1 MYQPGGGPRQP
12 ELDFEKIMGNVRD
25 GIGRV
30 AQRLGGGGVG
40 LAVALFVGLI
50 VVIWAATGI
59 YTTSPGEQAV
69 LRLFGKAQTAPVIEN
84 GLHWWWPGPIGN
96 KDVIR
101 TDLVRRLELGF
112 RGGDGVADTPVPVEA
127 QMISGDLNIIDVQ
140 MVVQYDIKDLSSY
153 LFRVDDPG
161 EDAGFSRNIAPGRPD
176 GRTLKDATEAA
187 LRLVVGQRSLAEVL
201 AEERVNLEQD
211 TKVKLQE
218 ILDGYQTGLN
228 IVSVELQRVEAP
240 GEVQAAFN
248 DVLQARQDKV
258 TATNQAQAYENQV
271 IPEARGRAEQIIQ
284 PAEAFKRARI
294 ERAQGEAD
302 QFLAILAQFND
313 RSVTLE
319 NILQDTD
326 NADGDDDST
335 TGIGLSDVAMI
346 SAPDEDGD
354 GFDILVSAI
363 TVLGA
368 GECAFSAN
376 QVLSTDATETCNF
389 SASFAAQ
396 DGDLTIGETFSIAYL
411 GNEDLAIPQ
420 FVGAGPFSVRL
431 GNKAMDADNLDGDD
445 DLSTGVSFLDI
456 SVVDGPDGGSVS
468 GVDVSVSGF
477 DPSTNIVTLSVQSGE
492 DLQAGDRFTVQY
504 MNRENLAVPA
514 TSLVTQE
521 RLFLEA
527 MEDILPG
534 INKVIVSPEAESVLI
549 LGGGGDGIVPVPF
562 GPAAP

>member
-40 LAVALFVGLI
+40 MAVALFVGLI

-69 LRLFGKAQTAPVIEN
+69 LRLFGEAQTAPVIEN

-161 EDAGFSRNIAPGRPD
+161 EDAGFSRNIVPGRPD

-319 NILQDTD
+319 NVLQDTD

-368 GECAFSAN
+368 RDCAFSAN

-431 GNKAMDADNLDGDD
+431 SNKAMDADNLDGDD

-477 DPSTNIVTLSVQSGE
+477 DPTTNIVTLSVQSGE
-492 DLQAGDRFTVQY
+492 DLQAGDQFTVQY

-562 GPAAP
+562 GPAVP

>member
-40 LAVALFVGLI
+40 MAVALFVGLI

-69 LRLFGKAQTAPVIEN
+69 LRLFGEAQTAPVIEN

-161 EDAGFSRNIAPGRPD
+161 EDAGFSRNIVPGRPD

-319 NILQDTD
+319 NVLQDTD

-368 GECAFSAN
+368 RDCAFSAN

-431 GNKAMDADNLDGDD
+431 SNKAMDADNLDGDD

-492 DLQAGDRFTVQY
+492 DLQAGDQFTVQY

>member
-69 LRLFGKAQTAPVIEN
+69 LRLFGEAQTAPVIEN

-96 KDVIR
+96 KDIIR

-492 DLQAGDRFTVQY
+492 DLQAGDQFTVQY

-549 LGGGGDGIVPVPF
+549 LGGGGGIVPVPL

>member
-69 LRLFGKAQTAPVIEN
+69 LRLFGEAQTAPVIEN

-96 KDVIR
+96 KDIIR

-492 DLQAGDRFTVQY
+492 DLQAGDQFTVQY

-549 LGGGGDGIVPVPF
+549 LGGGGSGIVPVPL

>member
-40 LAVALFVGLI
+40 MAVALFVGLI

-69 LRLFGKAQTAPVIEN
+69 LRLFGEAQTAPVIEN

-319 NILQDTD
+319 NVLQDTD

-368 GECAFSAN
+368 RDCAFSAN

-431 GNKAMDADNLDGDD
+431 SNKAMDADNLDGDD

-477 DPSTNIVTLSVQSGE
+477 DPTTNIVTLSVQSGE
-492 DLQAGDRFTVQY
+492 DLQAGDQFTVQY

>member
-69 LRLFGKAQTAPVIEN
+69 LRLFGEAQTAPVIEN

-96 KDVIR
+96 KDIIR

-161 EDAGFSRNIAPGRPD
+161 EDAGFSRNIVPGRPD

-319 NILQDTD
+319 NVLQDTD

-492 DLQAGDRFTVQY
+492 DLQAGDQFTVQY

-549 LGGGGDGIVPVPF
+549 LGGGGGGIVPVPL